1 MIVKVKEFEIICN
14 FILDKKRRGWQIKY
28 LKDNIFQIKSNQFMS
43 DEKIILEMN
52 KHYRF
57 IKRCLSIQKPI
68 NYEKAIHVFGLEY
81 ELIITKSNYDGLLL
95 LDDKA
100 MLYTKNDTD
109 EYNKKIVLDFYQK
122 LLEEYILS
130 VFDTCKYRCNIKD
143 DIKIE
148 YKNVKTYYG
157 ECYTKEK
164 KIVFQKQL
172 AKYDKNY
179 ILSVIYHELAHFY
192 YKRHDDA
199 FYNYLENL
207 FPNYKRIQS
216 NLRKTKYNDTY

>member
-1 MIVKVKEFEIICN
+1 MIVRVREYEISVI

-28 LKDNIFQIKSNQFMS
+28 LGNNEFQIKSNTLMS
-43 DEKIILEMN
+43 ETKINDEMN

-57 IKRCLSIQKPI
+57 IKRCLSSQKTI
-68 NYEKAIHVFGLEY
+68 SFDKAIHVFGIEY
-81 ELIITKSNYDGLLL
+81 ELIITPSSYNGLLL

-100 MLYTKNDTD
+100 MLYTKNNTD
-109 EYNKKIVLDFYQK
+109 EYNKIIVLDFYQK
-122 LLEEYILS
+122 LLEEYVLE
-130 VFDTCKYRCNIKD
+130 VFEEAKNRCNIQD

-157 ECYTKEK
+157 ECYPKEK
-164 KIVFQKQL
+164 KIIFQKQL
-172 AKYDKNY
+172 AKYEKKY

-192 YKRHDDA
+192 YKGHNDA
-199 FYNYLENL
+199 FYNYLEKL
-207 FPNYKRIQS
+207 FPNYRMIQS